1 MMKFIEENDEVIII
15 ENKED
20 KIMRSVVLD
29 QGKTNVCGIC
39 GAKEP
44 FIEYKELEGVHFIW
58 CNKCHTISFFKT
70 PQNEMKKHLI
80 ENEMNFYQ
88 SKKEP

>member
-1 MMKFIEENDEVIII
+1 MMKFIEEKNEVIII
-15 ENKED
+15 ENEEG

-44 FIEYKELEGVHFIW
+44 FIEYKELEGIHFIW

-70 PQNEMKKHLI
+70 PQSELKKHLI

>member
-44 FIEYKELEGVHFIW
+44 FIEYKELEGIHFIW

>member
-20 KIMRSVVLD
+20 EIMRSVVLD

-44 FIEYKELEGVHFIW
+44 FIEYKELEGIHFIW